1 MSGFPCEYCGKP
13 IENCGINQRFHP
25 ECIKMRRKEQRAEA
39 NREYT
44 RPPRYCEYCG
54 ELLPPDADPRR
65 KMHEECSRDK
75 NNLAKRKSD
84 ILPRETVATKKRL
97 SKQEKLKKR
106 ADERTIAA
114 HKAGMTY
121 GQYMV
126 ANGLVPAVEVKQP
139 TNKYTYNQIRA
150 MAEKNGISH
159 REQAKALGL

>member
-1 MSGFPCEYCGKP
+1 MAEY
-13 IENCGINQRFHP
+13 IEREH
-25 ECIKMRRKEQRAEA
+25 AEWAQKGAKA
-39 NREYT
+39 NVFN
-44 RPPRYCEYCG
+44 
-54 ELLPPDADPRR
+54 
-65 KMHEECSRDK
+65 S
-75 NNLAKRKSD
+75 S
-84 ILPRETVATKKRL
+84 
-97 SKQEKLKKR
+97 
-106 ADERTIAA
+106 AA

>member
-1 MSGFPCEYCGKP
+1 MTFDEYQALAQRTSSTKTKP
-13 IENCGINQRFHP
+13 DKLLNGLMGLN
-25 ECIKMRRKEQRAEA
+25 
-39 NREYT
+39 
-44 RPPRYCEYCG
+44 G
-54 ELLPPDADPRR
+54 E
-65 KMHEECSRDK
+65 
-75 NNLAKRKSD
+75 
-84 ILPRETVATKKRL
+84 
-97 SKQEKLKKR
+97 